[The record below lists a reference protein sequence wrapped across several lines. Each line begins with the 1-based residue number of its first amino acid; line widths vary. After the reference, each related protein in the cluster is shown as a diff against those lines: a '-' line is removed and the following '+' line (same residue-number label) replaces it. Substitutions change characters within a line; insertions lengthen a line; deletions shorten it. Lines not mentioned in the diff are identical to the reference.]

1 MRFRNPK
8 TGEVY
13 TGEALAIAWL
23 RFCLERNDKW
33 VKDNPREAA
42 RLMGYEVVEEKYD
55 SSGTCGICEKST
67 PNGYDGDIVCSITGE
82 SGKSE
87 DKCKLREANMDKPLK
102 DWTLGE
108 VKAYCTG
115 RDCYKECILAESP
128 GKCKLLDVPPSEWDF
143 EVKPRFTEQE
153 VADAKT
159 LCRMWPNG
167 EIKFTRAT
175 DGDCTMVQ
183 VQGSLRGC
191 LGLGTVDLFPSI
203 KPGESYILNEIAG
216 GSA

>member
-87 DKCKLREANMDKPLK
+87 DKCKLREANMDKPLNDQTAK
-102 DWTLGE
+102 ADTGKLQISLVPTQIIRDIAEVRMYGNNKYHDPDNWKTVELQRYIDALLRHTLAF
-108 VKAYCTG
+108 V
-115 RDCYKECILAESP
+115 DDIDSVDAESGIP
-128 GKCKLLDVPPSEWDF
+128 HYRHMACNMAFICEMMRWK
-143 EVKPRFTEQE
+143 
-153 VADAKT
+153 
-159 LCRMWPNG
+159 
-167 EIKFTRAT
+167 
-175 DGDCTMVQ
+175 
-183 VQGSLRGC
+183 
-191 LGLGTVDLFPSI
+191 
-203 KPGESYILNEIAG
+203 
-216 GSA
+216 